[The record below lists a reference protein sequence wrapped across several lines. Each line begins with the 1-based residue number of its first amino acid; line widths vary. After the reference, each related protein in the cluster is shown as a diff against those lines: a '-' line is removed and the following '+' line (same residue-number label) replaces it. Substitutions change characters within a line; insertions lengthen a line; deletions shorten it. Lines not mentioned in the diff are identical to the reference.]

1 MVQKLDFGRFLRQ
14 RKTSL
19 KTDQAEETTTFDF
32 YSLKNLIDVK
42 VTLRQNS
49 LIVFHIFSGA
59 TAEIMQ

>member
-1 MVQKLDFGRFLRQ
+1 MRVFCAKEKRVLKPTKLKKQ
-14 RKTSL
+14 RNVTL
-19 KTDQAEETTTFDF
+19 PTFDF

-49 LIVFHIFSGA
+49 LIVFPIFSGA